1 MMNGKDKA
9 ILWFTIGAF
18 VALCVSSAVFAGF
31 DRHAERKA
39 DQRVSEYVERSENA
53 ESIADGIQQRA
64 GKLEEQVLSVGI
76 KTSECVVELRECVT
90 ELGGLQDDCDRIAE
104 AGRGIAVSVD
114 GIERRILVCL
124 QILGVSEEDEELLD
138 GYGLELYDPGG
149 R

>member
-31 DRHAERKA
+31 DRHAERKI
-39 DQRVSEYVERSENA
+39 DQRVSEYIERSEDA

-64 GKLEEQVLSVGI
+64 GQLEEQVLSVGI

-90 ELGGLQDDCDRIAE
+90 ELGELQDDCDRIAE
-104 AGRGIAVSVD
+104 ADRGIEATAD
-114 GIERRILVCL
+114 GLEKRILVCL
-124 QILGVSEEDEELLD
+124 QILGATEEDEKLLE
-138 GYGLELYDPGG
+138 GNGAGLYDPGG